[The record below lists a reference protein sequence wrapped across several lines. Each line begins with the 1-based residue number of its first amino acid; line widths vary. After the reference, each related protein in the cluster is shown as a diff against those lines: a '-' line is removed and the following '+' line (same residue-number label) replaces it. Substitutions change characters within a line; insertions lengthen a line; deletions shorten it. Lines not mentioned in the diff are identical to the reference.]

1 MIATNLEW
9 LAENGDT
16 KDSGTEGEDA
26 DILKPKKRAAT
37 SRTAR
42 GQQNKDT
49 VGASSRKAR
58 GNGGGSKKPNADVE
72 PAEPETVVTESN
84 GEQVLDKSNSN
95 AINKSGQ
102 VTRRSSRKVKP
113 RK

>member
-1 MIATNLEW
+1 MIAANLER
-9 LAENGDT
+9 LEENGDT

-26 DILKPKKRAAT
+26 DILKPKKRAST
-37 SRTAR
+37 SRAAR

-58 GNGGGSKKPNADVE
+58 GNGGGSKKPDADVE

>member
-1 MIATNLEW
+1 M
-9 LAENGDT
+9 
-16 KDSGTEGEDA
+16 
-26 DILKPKKRAAT
+26 KPKKRAST
-37 SRTAR
+37 SRAAR

-49 VGASSRKAR
+49 VGAILRKAR
-58 GNGGGSKKPNADVE
+58 GNGGGSKKPDADVK

-84 GEQVLDKSNSN
+84 GEQVLDQPNSN
-95 AINKSGQ
+95 AINKSDQ